1 MRHDMLS
8 NRVKRNIWL
17 TLTIMSGIAV
27 IDRAVRVATG
37 SGEWWNLVSAI
48 IITALCAKFYI
59 CYRKQ
64 VKRGNLFGRV
74 RIFR

>member
-1 MRHDMLS
+1 MLS

-17 TLTIMSGIAV
+17 TLTILSGLAI
-27 IDRAVRVATG
+27 IDRSVRVVEG
-37 SGEWWNLVSAI
+37 SIEWWNLLSAI
-48 IITALCAKFYI
+48 IVTALCGKFFM

-74 RIFR
+74 TVFK

>member
-1 MRHDMLS
+1 MLS

-17 TLTIMSGIAV
+17 TLTIMSGLTV
-27 IDRAVRVATG
+27 IDRAVRIVDG
-37 SGEWWNLVSAI
+37 SVEWWSLLSSI
-48 IITALCAKFYI
+48 IITALCAKFYM

-74 RIFR
+74 KIFR

>member
-1 MRHDMLS
+1 MLS

-17 TLTIMSGIAV
+17 TLTIMSGLTV
-27 IDRAVRVATG
+27 IDRAVRIVNG
-37 SGEWWNLVSAI
+37 SVEWWNLLSSI
-48 IITALCAKFYI
+48 IITALCVKFYM

-74 RIFR
+74 KVFK